1 MPAPIKEVP
10 LQKSKTENIKLINCD
25 GDGDFDWEIQTKLAI
40 GEPVM
45 YYFVVDNA
53 L

>member
-10 LQKSKTENIKLINCD
+10 LQKSKTENIKLINCN
-25 GDGDFDWEIQTKLAI
+25 GDFEWVPAQI
-40 GEPVM
+40 GYRGTGYVF
-45 YYFVVDNA
+45 FVVDNA